1 MICRSSW
8 NRPMHRRYALTLISA
23 ALAMTHAHADDYP
36 SRPLRIIVPFPP
48 GGTTDAVSRLVA
60 QQMAQSLGQPVI
72 VENKAGAGTLIGVD
86 AGAKA
91 LPDGYTLTCVS
102 ASFTINH
109 TLVKKLP
116 YDTFKDFRPVT
127 FMGLSEH
134 VLVVHPSVKARNVRE
149 LIALSRTQR
158 LSFGSFGNGSAPHM
172 AGEQLRSMTG
182 MDLVHVPYKGQ
193 GPALNDL
200 LGGQIPM
207 MFGNWPDMRS
217 HIATGK
223 LAVIGMATAK
233 RSVFAPEI
241 PTLAEQGAAI
251 ESASWNGLVLPAA
264 TPDAIVLRLN
274 AEVRKAMAVP
284 AVKEALARAGTVALV
299 STPEQ
304 FGEFMHA
311 DAAKYAKLIQ
321 AAKITLDN

>member
-1 MICRSSW
+1 MD
-8 NRPMHRRYALTLISA
+8 RREILGLL
-23 ALAMTHAHADDYP
+23 ALATSA
-36 SRPLRIIVPFPP
+36 RPVMAQEFPARALRIIVPFPP
-48 GGTTDAVSRLVA
+48 GGTTDAVSRLVG
-60 QQMAQSLGQPVI
+60 QEMARHLGQPVLI
-72 VENKAGAGTLIGVD
+72 DNKAGGGTLIGVD

-91 LPDGYTLTCVS
+91 APDGYTLTCVS

-116 YDTFKDFRPVT
+116 YDSLRDFRPVT

-134 VLVVHPSVKARNVRE
+134 VLAVHSSVKARDLRQ
-149 LIALSRTQR
+149 LTDLSQQQA

-172 AGEQLRSMTG
+172 AGEQLRAMTG
-182 MDLVHVPYKGQ
+182 MNLIHVPYKGQ

-207 MFGNWPDMRS
+207 MFGNWPDLRS

-223 LAVIGMATAK
+223 LAAIGMASRK

-241 PTLAEQGAAI
+241 ATLAEQGTAI
-251 ESASWNGLVLPAA
+251 ESASWNGLVVPAA
-264 TPDAIVLRLN
+264 TPTAIVLRLN
-274 AEVRKAMAVP
+274 AEVHRAMQAAP
-284 AVKEALARAGTVALV
+284 VKEALARAGTVALV

-304 FGEFMHA
+304 FGEFMRT
-311 DAAKYAKLIQ
+311 DAARYAKIIES
-321 AAKITLDN
+321 AKISADN